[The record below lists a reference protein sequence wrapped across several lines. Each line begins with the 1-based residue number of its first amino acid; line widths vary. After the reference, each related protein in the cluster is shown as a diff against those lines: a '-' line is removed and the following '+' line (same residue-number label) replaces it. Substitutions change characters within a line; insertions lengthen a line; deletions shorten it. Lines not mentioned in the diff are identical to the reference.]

1 MPEPAEAAPQYP
13 DRWECVSIISDTPCT
28 SKQKQKIEVKI
39 NRNTASKK
47 TNPKLKKGEKKPSFT
62 PTKWPKYIQYT
73 KNIRTSKCAVIRTLA
88 MAPDKALDASPKPR
102 PAALHRCSRAL
113 GCVGKAMQ
121 VHGAN
126 GTTSHSQVLIQSP
139 TPSTQPG
146 RTAPQ
151 RPRLGDPLRD
161 GRWDGRSAAGPGPA
175 RPARRRGRSRGCA
188 LRWHRRPF
196 PPPRAPPGPARRGEG
211 APYCLP
217 AALGSAPPTGLRC
230 ILGGGWYFSSTAI
243 NRERQY
249 GSNGRGGHRQHR
261 VRRGTCFG
269 NLTHKHTPPA
279 PGLRVPSER
288 GA

>member
-1 MPEPAEAAPQYP
+1 
-13 DRWECVSIISDTPCT
+13 
-28 SKQKQKIEVKI
+28 
-39 NRNTASKK
+39 
-47 TNPKLKKGEKKPSFT
+47 
-62 PTKWPKYIQYT
+62 
-73 KNIRTSKCAVIRTLA
+73 

-102 PAALHRCSRAL
+102 PATLHRCSRAL
-113 GCVGKAMQ
+113 ACVRKAMQ

-146 RTAPQ
+146 RAAPSAPGWGIRSGTAGGTAGARRGPS
-151 RPRLGDPLRD
+151 RPVPP
-161 GRWDGRSAAGPGPA
+161 GREAGAGAARCGGTAGP
-175 RPARRRGRSRGCA
+175 S
-188 LRWHRRPF
+188 L
-196 PPPRAPPGPARRGEG
+196 PPRPPPGPARRGEG